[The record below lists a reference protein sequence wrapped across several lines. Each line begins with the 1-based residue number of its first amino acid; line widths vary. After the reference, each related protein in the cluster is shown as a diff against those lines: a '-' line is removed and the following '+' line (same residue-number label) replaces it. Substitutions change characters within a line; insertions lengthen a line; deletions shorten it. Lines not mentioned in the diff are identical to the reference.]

1 MHDEIID
8 ITKLENTP
16 HDFDVYELTTNRS
29 NKIYDHIYIYKVVYG
44 NGKIF
49 LTDDALTL
57 DVLEVYWG
65 VMSKKE
71 MERVDNL
78 LAKYSASRDKTTD
91 AINSEFFWGEDEFND
106 ELPNFLDAIEAV
118 YQDFFRTGMNK
129 KSEVGN
135 MEVIEQL
142 TKEQLNS
149 RLISLERLVREYR
162 EEQIAYQADI
172 DRLTGE
178 LRMIFGAMAD
188 LGQQK
193 SIRKG

>member
-1 MHDEIID
+1 MNNNIIQT
-8 ITKLENTP
+8 IKLEDVP
-16 HDFDVYELTTNRS
+16 HGFDVYELTTNRS

-49 LTDDALTL
+49 LTDDAITL
-57 DVLEVYWG
+57 DTLEAYRG

-78 LAKYSASRDKTTD
+78 LAKYSASRDETTD

-106 ELPNFLDAIEAV
+106 ELPKFLDAIEAV
-118 YQDFFRTGMNK
+118 YQDFFRIGMNK

-135 MEVIEQL
+135 IEGIEQL

-149 RLISLERLVREYR
+149 RLISLE
-162 EEQIAYQADI
+162 
-172 DRLTGE
+172 
-178 LRMIFGAMAD
+178 
-188 LGQQK
+188 
-193 SIRKG
+193 